1 MLSTSAFISGAFR
14 YRYSFPN
21 TYAYPGGFVF
31 LRSCSTLATSH
42 RRRAPPRRPL
52 TLSDPA
58 ATAARPRRAG
68 RGAHVVDVR
77 QGFMPQRVH
86 QNLRPNPASARASPP
101 PPPPRE
107 IHRDRVTPT
116 PAHARR
122 ARVQGAGQSDLA
134 GDGEGLVALHVGEE
148 RRENCEH
155 QNTPRPPRVRRVR
168 LVREEGRDVSSQYG
182 REGGAPTWDTPLHLL
197 LRPVLRPRAPAPVVG
212 TPRHAG
218 VCAWWCGV
226 GRGAPPPPECTVG
239 TWVGA
244 TVGRLG
250 WGGAGFFLS
259 AEEPP
264 PPRAPHPYSCPYPC
278 P

>member
-1 MLSTSAFISGAFR
+1 VVPRRSMLSTSAFISGAFR

-168 LVREEGRDVSSQYG
+168 LVRKEGRDVSSQYG
-182 REGGAPTWDTPLHLL
+182 REGARPPGIHRSISCSAPCC
-197 LRPVLRPRAPAPVVG
+197 APAPPRPSSAHRGTRAFARGGVVWG
-212 TPRHAG
+212 G
-218 VCAWWCGV
+218 V
-226 GRGAPPPPECTVG
+226 PPPP
-239 TWVGA
+239 
-244 TVGRLG
+244 
-250 WGGAGFFLS
+250 
-259 AEEPP
+259 
-264 PPRAPHPYSCPYPC
+264 
-278 P
+278 

>member
-1 MLSTSAFISGAFR
+1 MVPRRSMLSTSAFISGAFR

-168 LVREEGRDVSSQYG
+168 LVRRRDETCPVSTGGRG
-182 REGGAPTWDTPLHLL
+182 RAHLGYTAPSPAPP
-197 LRPVLRPRAPAPVVG
+197 RAAPPRPRARRRHTAARGRLRVV
-212 TPRHAG
+212 
-218 VCAWWCGV
+218 VWCGA
-226 GRGAPPPPECTVG
+226 GCPPPP
-239 TWVGA
+239 
-244 TVGRLG
+244 
-250 WGGAGFFLS
+250 
-259 AEEPP
+259 
-264 PPRAPHPYSCPYPC
+264 
-278 P
+278 